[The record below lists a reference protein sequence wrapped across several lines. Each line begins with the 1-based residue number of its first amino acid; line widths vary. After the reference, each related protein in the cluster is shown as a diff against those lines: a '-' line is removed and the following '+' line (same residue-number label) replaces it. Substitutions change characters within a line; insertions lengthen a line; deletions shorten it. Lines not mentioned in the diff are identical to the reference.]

1 MKAKSEI
8 KEKEGRQH
16 PRYRMEMEGDW
27 RGMSVLV
34 SGVRG
39 IEEYAED
46 RITLFIAGG
55 RMILCGNKLRLSVFE
70 NKTVEVL
77 GGVEEVRFSDDRH

>member
-1 MKAKSEI
+1 MKVKSEI
-8 KEKEGRQH
+8 KEKAEKPH
-16 PRYRMEMEGDW
+16 PRYCMEMEGSFH
-27 RGMSVLV
+27 GMSVLV

>member
-8 KEKEGRQH
+8 KEKETRKTPH
-16 PRYRMEMEGDW
+16 YRMEMEGGH

-39 IEEYAED
+39 IEEYAQD
-46 RITLFIAGG
+46 RITLYIAGG
-55 RMILCGNKLRLSVFE
+55 RMILCGNGLRLSVFE

-77 GGVEEVRFSDDRH
+77 GGVEEVRFSENGR

>member
-1 MKAKSEI
+1 MRAGSEAAREKA
-8 KEKEGRQH
+8 GRS
-16 PRYRMEMEGDW
+16 PRYRMEMEGGH

-46 RITLFIAGG
+46 RITFYITGG
-55 RMILCGNKLRLSVFE
+55 RMILSGSGLRLSVFE

-77 GGVEEVRFSDDRH
+77 GGVEEVRFSDHGR

>member
-1 MKAKSEI
+1 MKAKGETREQEESP
-8 KEKEGRQH
+8 RL
-16 PRYRMEMEGDW
+16 RYRMEMEGGV

-46 RITLFIAGG
+46 RIALFIAGG
-55 RMILCGNKLRLSVFE
+55 RMILCGNGLRLSVFE

-77 GGVEEVRFSDDRH
+77 GGVEEVRFSDDRR

>member
-1 MKAKSEI
+1 MKAKSEMR
-8 KEKEGRQH
+8 EKDAGAR
-16 PRYRMEMEGDW
+16 PRYRMEMEGGF

-39 IEEYAED
+39 IEEYAQD
-46 RITLFIAGG
+46 RIALFIAGG
-55 RMILCGNKLRLSVFE
+55 RMILCGSGLRLSVFE

-77 GGVEEVRFSDDRH
+77 GGVEEVRFSDDRR

>member
-1 MKAKSEI
+1 MKVKSEI
-8 KEKEGRQH
+8 KEKVEKPH
-16 PRYRMEMEGDW
+16 PRYRMEMEGSFH
-27 RGMSVLV
+27 GMSVLV

>member
-1 MKAKSEI
+1 MKVKSEI
-8 KEKEGRQH
+8 KEKAEKPH
-16 PRYRMEMEGDW
+16 PRYRMEMEGSFH
-27 RGMSVLV
+27 GMSVLV

>member
-8 KEKEGRQH
+8 REKEERAS
-16 PRYRMEMEGDW
+16 PRYRMEMEGGY

-34 SGVRG
+34 TGVRG

-46 RITLFIAGG
+46 RIALYIARG
-55 RMILCGNKLRLSVFE
+55 RMILCGNGLRLSVFE
-70 NKTVEVL
+70 NKTVEVF
-77 GGVEEVRFSDDRH
+77 GHVEEVRFSDDRH

>member
-1 MKAKSEI
+1 MKAKSET
-8 KEKEGRQH
+8 KEKEAQKT
-16 PRYRMEMEGDW
+16 PRYRMEMEGGH

-39 IEEYAED
+39 IEEYAQD
-46 RITLFIAGG
+46 RITLYIAGG
-55 RMILCGNKLRLSVFE
+55 RMILCGNGLRLSVFE

-77 GGVEEVRFSDDRH
+77 GGVEEVRFSENGR